1 MEKLKLSDVK
11 LVSLP
16 DDKDEV
22 GPPLT
27 QKDLDEALE
36 LEEFIDRVIEKIKE
50 KRINIAVND

>member
-16 DDKDEV
+16 DDEDEV

-36 LEEFIDRVIEKIKE
+36 LEEFIDQVVEKIAE
-50 KRINIAVND
+50 KTNKYRGK